1 MMQRPGNGMNAPFS
15 DMRMHL
21 MACMMWDPSATP
33 TTLREQFFDEV
44 GHFGHLGCKG
54 IEPFEQAF

>member
-1 MMQRPGNGMNAPFS
+1 
-15 DMRMHL
+15 

-44 GHFGHLGCKG
+44 GHFGHLGCNG
-54 IEPFEQAF
+54 IEPFEQAFYAARNRPRL